1 MRTGEQVY
9 TLDRVVRL
17 VLMAGLLFGL
27 IWVLGYLSDVLI
39 PFAVALLLAYLLNPL
54 VGLIQRVVPSRV
66 ASVLLTLLLTAVVL
80 ILLAWLV
87 GPVIAEEMR
96 HLGQVVTGLVS
107 GSDLAKAA
115 AERLPPDLWEA
126 LKALA
131 SRPEVEEFFRSD
143 NLWTAAEAL
152 ARKVLPGLWGLI
164 TGTVSFLM
172 GLIGLAVIGLY
183 LIFLMI
189 DFQKVSRDWPGLLP
203 PAWREPVVSFA
214 HETDLVMNR
223 YFRGQAMVASLVGI
237 GFAIGFAII
246 GLPLGVLLGLFI
258 GLLNMVPY
266 LQILGLIPAFGLA
279 GLQALE
285 TGASFWTAMG
295 MVGLVFAVVQVI
307 QDTFLVP
314 RIMGKVTGL
323 SPAMIL
329 LSLSVWGK
337 LLGLLG
343 LIIALPITCLLLAYY
358 RRFVAPSPAGEGEV
372 EAKPETV

>member
-1 MRTGEQVY
+1 VRTSEQGY

-17 VLMAGLLFGL
+17 ALSAGLLFGL
-27 IWVLGYLSDVLI
+27 VWVLGYLSDVLI

-54 VGLIQRVVPSRV
+54 VGLIQRVVPSRI
-66 ASVLLTLLLTAVVL
+66 ASVFITLFLTAVL
-80 ILLAWLV
+80 LGLLAWLV
-87 GPVIAEEMR
+87 GPVIAEEIG
-96 HLGQVVTGLVS
+96 HLGKVVSELVS

-115 AERLPPDLWEA
+115 ARRLPPDLWQA
-126 LKALA
+126 LKSLA
-131 SRPEVEEFFRSD
+131 SRPEVEEFFSSG
-143 NLWTAAEAL
+143 NLWTAAETL

-172 GLIGLAVIGLY
+172 GLVGLAVIGLY

-203 PAWREPVVSFA
+203 PAWREPVVSFVR
-214 HETDLVMNR
+214 ETDLIMSR
-223 YFRGQAMVASLVGI
+223 YFRGQAVVAALVGV
-237 GFAIGFAII
+237 GFALGFAII

-295 MVGLVFAVVQVI
+295 LVGLVFAVVQII

-314 RIMGKVTGL
+314 KIMGRVTGL
-323 SPAMIL
+323 PPAMIL
-329 LSLSVWGK
+329 LSISVWGK

-358 RRFVAPSPAGEGEV
+358 RRFVAPTPAGEGE
-372 EAKPETV
+372 AGPESGGG